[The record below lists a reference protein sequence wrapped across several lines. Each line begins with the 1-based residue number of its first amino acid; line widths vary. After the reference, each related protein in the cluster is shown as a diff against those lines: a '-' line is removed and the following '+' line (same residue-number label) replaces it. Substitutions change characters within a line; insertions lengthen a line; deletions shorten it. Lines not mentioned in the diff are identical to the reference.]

1 MSGAALAVVVA
12 REQDSARGADLA
24 MRLGLPLLGVAAVS
38 QWQEGDYAALLLLD
52 GEHLALQA
60 LSPVAADGRRARGA
74 LPGQVSAEFGGRAMR
89 HRRRGG
95 QNELLGRAVG
105 VSARLRPHVL
115 DATAGLGRDSFVLAD
130 LGCTV
135 TLCEREPVLAAL
147 LEYALAAAL
156 GSEDDWLVGVARRMR
171 LFPSDARACR
181 APAQVIYLDPMF
193 PPRDKSAAVKKEM
206 ALLQWLLESETGQS
220 DAAQLLA
227 WALEQDVARVVVKR
241 PARAQPLAGAAPSHC
256 LQGKAVRFDV
266 YVRRS
271 LG

>member
-1 MSGAALAVVVA
+1 MTFIS
-12 REQDSARGADLA
+12 
-24 MRLGLPLLGVAAVS
+24 LG
-38 QWQEGDYAALLLLD
+38 QIYAHFD
-52 GEHLALQA
+52 IGGIDVFDT
-60 LSPVAADGRRARGA
+60 SPA
-74 LPGQVSAEFGGRAMR
+74 
-89 HRRRGG
+89 
-95 QNELLGRAVG
+95 
-105 VSARLRPHVL
+105 
-115 DATAGLGRDSFVLAD
+115 
-130 LGCTV
+130 
-135 TLCEREPVLAAL
+135 
-147 LEYALAAAL
+147 
-156 GSEDDWLVGVARRMR
+156 
-171 LFPSDARACR
+171 
-181 APAQVIYLDPMF
+181 IDPMF